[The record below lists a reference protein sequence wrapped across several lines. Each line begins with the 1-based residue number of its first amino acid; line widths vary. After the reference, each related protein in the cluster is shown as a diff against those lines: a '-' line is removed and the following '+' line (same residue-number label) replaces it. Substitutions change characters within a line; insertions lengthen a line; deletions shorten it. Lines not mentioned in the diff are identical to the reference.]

1 MQIANAH
8 RAPFTKRGKELVNP
22 DENFL
27 TFALSGQFGARES
40 SDRPLVL

>member
-27 TFALSGQFGARES
+27 TFAFLARFH
-40 SDRPLVL
+40 